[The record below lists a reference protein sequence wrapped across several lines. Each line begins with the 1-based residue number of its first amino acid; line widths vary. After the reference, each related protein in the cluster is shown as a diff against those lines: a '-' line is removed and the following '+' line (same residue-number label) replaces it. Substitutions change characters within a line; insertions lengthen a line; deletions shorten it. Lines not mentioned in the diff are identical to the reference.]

1 MGGVFHG
8 AANRGTSHGNKFLAD
23 GGRDAS
29 APLDAGWLR
38 RLCFDTAA
46 DDVSFMEV
54 DRAEF
59 ASQRAEIDAL
69 LPGTGTLIVL
79 DAQCQRFN
87 NQDLLAQ
94 SQTAVTTDLT

>member
-1 MGGVFHG
+1 MALQIEERPTVMDLWRKV
-8 AANRGTSHGNKFLAD
+8 AAMPPPPVN
-23 GGRDAS
+23 S

-38 RLCFDTAA
+38 RLCFDTGA
-46 DDVSFMEV
+46 DDVGLVEV
-54 DRAEF
+54 ERAES

-69 LPGTGTLIVL
+69 PPGTRTLIVL
-79 DAQCQRFN
+79 DAQRQRFN